1 MFYYITK
8 YKCFSTDNSQHKVW
22 KRAFFYAFVLL
33 RITEIF
39 LPSQPSGP
47 NLPSQFPGFFYLSK
61 LVFTYS
67 VYIPLFTQS
76 HPQDFSNNCS
86 IILLVLVAIY
96 AKIIWV
102 GQNKYSGRNLAL
114 AKVLCTHLLFPHPLL
129 INPNQTRIT
138 LFLIQTV

>member
-76 HPQDFSNNCS
+76 HPQDFSNNFS

-96 AKIIWV
+96 AKIKKQIFWA
-102 GQNKYSGRNLAL
+102 YSCLDLSPVYAPSL
-114 AKVLCTHLLFPHPLL
+114 SPPSSH
-129 INPNQTRIT
+129 QS
-138 LFLIQTV
+138 